1 MGIFNTGRLTAD
13 PYIFFY
19 RFYSKR
25 YCDYDFGCLYRP
37 VLKKADRKN
46 FKLICFLYNKK
57 GVSDNNMIHSDALR
71 HLPQNSM
78 SAATLLRE
86 VFFSQI
92 AGFHFELV

>member
-57 GVSDNNMIHSDALR
+57 GVSDKSTVENKLLLFSGVGMGSRLR
-71 HLPQNSM
+71 WK
-78 SAATLLRE
+78 
-86 VFFSQI
+86 
-92 AGFHFELV
+92 